1 MSTREINKQR
11 RRERILAVARRTL
24 AEGGYRALNVRALAK
39 DAGVTQPTLY
49 NLIGNK
55 DRIIHTLVVQMLDT
69 LEQRLEALLCDV
81 PADPLPQLEAVAV
94 LTTELFGEDESFY
107 RGAFVAAEFAE
118 DQAMFWAPESGIVRR
133 ALAFPIHAFHS
144 ATTAGL
150 MRGQVAHEVL
160 IQQIFLGYRT
170 ALRDWAIRL
179 ITLEQ
184 YRVSTLRSFYCG
196 MAADAVDSLRDEL
209 MARLVALPLR

>member
-69 LEQRLEALLCDV
+69 LEQRMEALVCDV
-81 PADPLPQLEAVAV
+81 PDDPLTQLEAVAV
-94 LTTELFGEDESFY
+94 LTTELFREDENFY

-118 DQAMFWAPESGIVRR
+118 DQAMFWSPEAGIVQR
-133 ALAFPIHAFHS
+133 ALAFPIHAFQAA
-144 ATTAGL
+144 ATTGL
-150 MRGQVAHEVL
+150 MRGRVAPEVL
-160 IQQIFLGYRT
+160 SRQIFIGYRT
-170 ALRDWAIRL
+170 ALRDWAVRL

-184 YRVSTLRSFYCG
+184 YRVLTLRCFYSG
-196 MAADAVDSLRDEL
+196 MALDAVDSLRDEL
-209 MARLVALPLR
+209 VARLVALPRG

>member
-24 AEGGYRALNVRALAK
+24 AEGGYRALNIRALAK

-55 DRIIHTLVVQMLDT
+55 DQIIHALVVQMLDT
-69 LEQRLEALLCDV
+69 LERRIEALVGDV

-94 LTTELFGEDESFY
+94 LTTELFREDEDFY
-107 RGAFVAAEFAE
+107 RGALVAAEFAE
-118 DQAMFWAPESGIVRR
+118 DQAMFWGPEAGIVQR
-133 ALAFPIHAFHS
+133 AITFPIYAFQ
-144 ATTAGL
+144 AAAAAGL
-150 MRGQVAHEVL
+150 MRGRIAPEALSELMFV
-160 IQQIFLGYRT
+160 GYRT
-170 ALRDWAIRL
+170 VLRDWAIRL

-184 YRVSTLRSFYCG
+184 YRVATLRCFYGG
-196 MAADAVDSLRDEL
+196 MAVDAVDSLRDEL
-209 MARLVALPLR
+209 LARWAALPPG